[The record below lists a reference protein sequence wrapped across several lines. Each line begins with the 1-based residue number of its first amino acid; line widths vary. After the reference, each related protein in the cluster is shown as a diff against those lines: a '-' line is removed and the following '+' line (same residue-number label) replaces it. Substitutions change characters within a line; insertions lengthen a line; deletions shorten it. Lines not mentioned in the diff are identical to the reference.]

1 MKKKQEN
8 ETQIKLGGD
17 EQKIYIP
24 GYKSKSYNISSIW
37 VNSHKKDKVT
47 KTQGFST
54 RIMKQ
59 MIAYD
64 TDSELKESDSA
75 TKNIYN

>member
-1 MKKKQEN
+1 MKKQEN

-17 EQKIYIP
+17 EQKIFIS
-24 GYKSKSYNISSIW
+24 GYKSKSYNISSIS

-47 KTQGFST
+47 KNQGFSA

-75 TKNIYN
+75 TKKIYN